1 MTPTTTAVQATAM
14 EISDPLIKGLRLLA
28 VAATIVA
35 GFGFWGGKADG
46 STSSN
51 RQARTFRWLHPR
63 PVPDG
68 WKLARLP
75 SGAATFAYPGTW
87 RAIRTDRGTASVAL
101 LGHRG
106 NIRGYL
112 NATPRQG
119 TERLANWPSFRIHH
133 LREEESSDNVRLI
146 ADAQGLRFRSGQGS
160 CVIDSYRT
168 SRTRYR
174 EIACLVAGRRTSS
187 VLVGA
192 APPKTWAQQAETIE
206 RAIASL
212 RTN

>member
-1 MTPTTTAVQATAM
+1 MATEM
-14 EISDPLIKGLRLLA
+14 SDRMSDGLWRLLV
-28 VAATIVA
+28 VAATTAALLAMWA
-35 GFGFWGGKADG
+35 GPAAGRG
-46 STSSN
+46 SANGRASG
-51 RQARTFRWLHPR
+51 FRWLQPASSPR
-63 PVPDG
+63 G

-75 SGAATFAYPGTW
+75 SGAATFAYPRTW
-87 RAIRTDRGTASVAL
+87 KPIRTDPGTASVAL
-101 LGHRG
+101 IGQAH

-119 TERLANWPSFRIHH
+119 TETLANWPTFRIQH
-133 LREEESSDNVRLI
+133 LREEESSKDVRLI
-146 ADAQGLRFRSGQGS
+146 ASAHGLRFRSGRGS

-174 EIACLVAGRRTSS
+174 EIACLVAGTHTSS

-192 APPKTWAQQAETIE
+192 APSKTWTQQAKTIE

-212 RTN
+212 RTD